1 VLCVTIAAQDR
12 GLVVATSLRPLPIR
26 ACAAPSVPRVAEDRR
41 RALGQLGERIA
52 REHLAARG
60 FAVVDS
66 NFRTRWGEL
75 DVVAASDRVLV
86 FCEVK
91 TRVGDARPGPFA
103 PLAAVGGRK
112 QRQVRRMARQ
122 WLGERSALLGVR
134 PTELRFDAIGVTL
147 DGSGRLTG
155 LEHVE
160 DAF

>member
-1 VLCVTIAAQDR
+1 MTDVRHTAGRR
-12 GLVVATSLRPLPIR
+12 G
-26 ACAAPSVPRVAEDRR
+26 ED
-41 RALGQLGERIA
+41 
-52 REHLAARG
+52 LAAAHFERLG
-60 FAVVDS
+60 FEVLAR
-66 NFRTRWGEL
+66 NHRTRFGEL

-91 TRVGDARPGPFA
+91 TRVGDAGPGPFA

-122 WLGERSALLGVR
+122 WLGERSTLLGVR

-147 DGSGRLTG
+147 DTSGRLTG